1 MPTQKRLTPKKATP
15 KKATPKK
22 AEARKKE
29 PAPAPKTLGELK
41 AKYLADKAA
50 HPHKAQEIFAQYQQD
65 KRAL

>member
-15 KKATPKK
+15 KKA
-22 AEARKKE
+22 EAPKKE

-50 HPHKAQEIFAQYQQD
+50 HPLKAQEIFAQYQKD
-65 KRAL
+65 KNAL